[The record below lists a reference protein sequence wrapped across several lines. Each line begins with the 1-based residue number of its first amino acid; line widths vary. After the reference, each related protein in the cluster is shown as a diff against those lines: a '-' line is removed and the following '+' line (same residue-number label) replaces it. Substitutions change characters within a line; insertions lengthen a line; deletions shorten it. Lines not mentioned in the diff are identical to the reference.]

1 MNKTFF
7 KYITDDI
14 INLAGRQRNYAV
26 YLLESLFY
34 ISGTMPMF
42 YLDYYYIILVVPTLL
57 LSLWAQFKVKSTFS
71 RYSEIQSRRGIS
83 GVQAAALLL
92 KANNITNVRI
102 EQIHGNLTDHYDP
115 SSKVLR
121 LSDPVYGERSIA
133 AIGVAAHETGHAIQD
148 KTGYGPLVLRSML
161 VPIANI
167 GSGAGPVLAVAGL
180 IFGLGI
186 LVKLGIVL
194 FGCAVVFYLI
204 TLPVE
209 INASRRAVSILA
221 SSGTLDREELDGVKQ
236 VLTAAAMTYIA
247 SALTAVA
254 SLLRLILI
262 ARNRDN

>member
-26 YLLESLFY
+26 YLLESLVY

-148 KTGYGPLVLRSML
+148 KKQK
-161 VPIANI
+161 A
-167 GSGAGPVLAVAGL
+167 
-180 IFGLGI
+180 
-186 LVKLGIVL
+186 
-194 FGCAVVFYLI
+194 I
-204 TLPVE
+204 TE
-209 INASRRAVSILA
+209 NQIRC
-221 SSGTLDREELDGVKQ
+221 Q
-236 VLTAAAMTYIA
+236 
-247 SALTAVA
+247 
-254 SLLRLILI
+254 LLSEV
-262 ARNRDN
+262 